1 MRVAACQAPLDA
13 ISSSG
18 IVALIREQVDR
29 CESAGVDILCCP
41 EGVLGGLADYIER
54 PSSIAIDVE
63 GGQLADML
71 APLSSDTVTTIVGF
85 TEIDRAGTLYDSA
98 AIFHRG
104 SVLGVYRK
112 LHPAI
117 NRSVYHAGSETPVF
131 SVGGVMFGIIICL
144 DSTFAEPTR
153 AMAAKGARVLFV
165 PSNNG
170 LPPHKGGPELVS
182 DARRCD
188 VNHAVEHELYVVRAD
203 VAGRAG
209 ELVSYGS
216 SAIVGPDGTVIASAA
231 QLSADLIVA
240 EIDMR

>member
-18 IVALIREQVDR
+18 IVSLIREQVDR

-41 EGVLGGLADYIER
+41 EGVLGGLADYVER
-54 PSSIAIDVE
+54 PASMAIDA
-63 GGQLADML
+63 GSGQLADVL
-71 APLSSDTVTTIVGF
+71 APLSNETVTTIVGF
-85 TEIDRAGTLYDSA
+85 TEIDGAGALYNSA
-98 AIFHRG
+98 AVLHRG
-104 SVLGVYRK
+104 VVIGVYRK

-117 NRSVYHAGSETPVF
+117 NRSVYRAGSETPVF
-131 SVGGVMFGIIICL
+131 SVGGVTFGIIICL
-144 DSTFAEPTR
+144 DSMFAEPAR

-188 VNHAVEHELYVVRAD
+188 VEHAVEHELYVARAD

-231 QLSADLIVA
+231 QLRADLIVA
-240 EIDMR
+240 EIDM